1 MITVVGSVNLDLIA
15 TVARLPIPGETVTD
29 GTFVTAPGGKGAN
42 QALAAA
48 RAGAKVRMV
57 AAVGKDAFAGEAL
70 SLLTDAGVDLSAVV
84 STDAPTGTAVIM
96 VGHNG
101 ENVIAVAPGA
111 NRRLE
116 TSAVTGLTFGG
127 GDVVLLQHE
136 VPPETIRTVIEHA
149 RAGGARTVLNTAPWR
164 TETAALAGSADI
176 MVANEGEF
184 DRAAD
189 TLQLA
194 PGEREQRMRE
204 WAKRTG
210 RPVIVTL
217 GAEGVLVADGDGLTA
232 VPALPIE
239 PVDTVGAG
247 DTFCGYLAASLQRG
261 DTLTVAVRRA
271 AVAASL
277 ACLGH
282 GAQPAIPAAAEVD
295 KYL

>member
-15 TVARLPIPGETVTD
+15 TVARLPMPGETVTD
-29 GTFVTAPGGKGAN
+29 GTFAMAPGGKGAN

-48 RAGAKVRMV
+48 RAGANVRMV
-57 AAVGKDAFAGEAL
+57 AAVGKDGFAREAL
-70 SLLTDAGVDLSAVV
+70 SLLKDAGVDLSAIV
-84 STDAPTGTAVIM
+84 TADAPTGTAVIV
-96 VGHNG
+96 VGHDG

-111 NRRLE
+111 NRRLDP
-116 TSAVTGLTFGG
+116 SAVTGLTFGK
-127 GDVVLLQHE
+127 DDIILLQQE

-149 RAGGARTVLNTAPWR
+149 RAGSARTVLNTAPWR
-164 TETAALAGSADI
+164 AETAALAGSADI
-176 MVANEGEF
+176 MVANDGEF
-184 DRAAD
+184 ERAAD
-189 TLQLA
+189 TLRIA

-204 WAKRTG
+204 WATRTG

-217 GAEGVLVADGDGLTA
+217 GADGVLVADGDGVTA
-232 VPALPIE
+232 VPALPVE

-261 DTLTVAVRRA
+261 DTLTAAVRRA